1 MNAGSPQRSPQVF
14 QREIPGDSP
23 GFTHVVHKFSTMHF
37 SLQRDELDR
46 MLAHVARVVTV
57 RHSLPVLGNVLIE
70 TDAKAVRL
78 SGTDLEIAASAQVAA
93 EVLQEGAFTV
103 PAKVL
108 QEFVHQVTDRNL
120 TVKREGQELVII
132 GESAEGR
139 IVGLEATEYP
149 SLPEVPDEQRVVL
162 PGTDLATALKQVVL
176 ACAADSARPVL
187 TSVLFRFTKGQLTLV
202 ATDSFRL
209 TERTLALAEQNL
221 EIDILVPHRTVQE
234 MLRILG
240 NEGDGQ
246 VSATI
251 GAQQVIVTVGGVELT
266 SRLIV
271 GQFPAYQRII
281 PDSFVAELDVAVA
294 ELQQALRLTSIF
306 SHAGVSNVLF
316 QIGEE
321 GSLTLQSHGST
332 RGRSQHAVHVVPQPG
347 LQALIVAFNTRFV
360 LDALSV
366 ASDGFVR
373 LRFAG
378 ATKPLVVATED
389 TSLVQLVMPIRLDT

>member
-1 MNAGSPQRSPQVF
+1 
-14 QREIPGDSP
+14 
-23 GFTHVVHKFSTMHF
+23 MHF

-70 TDAKAVRL
+70 TDGKAVRL
-78 SGTDLEIAASAQVAA
+78 SGTDLEIAASARVTA
-93 EVLQEGAFTV
+93 EVLQEGTFTV

-120 TVKREGQELVII
+120 TVKREGQELVIV

-162 PGTDLATALKQVVL
+162 PGADLATALKQVVL

-187 TSVLFRFTKGQLTLV
+187 TSVLFRFAKGQLTLV

-209 TERTLALAEQNL
+209 TERTLVLAEQDL

-234 MLRILG
+234 ILRILG
-240 NEGDGQ
+240 NEGDVQ
-246 VSATI
+246 VSITI

-316 QIGEE
+316 QISEE

-347 LQALIVAFNTRFV
+347 LQPIMVAFNTRFV

-366 ASDGFVR
+366 ATEGFVR

-378 ATKPLVVATED
+378 VTKPLVVATED
-389 TSLVQLVMPIRLDT
+389 TSLVQLVMPIRLDA